1 MSDSILS
8 NEQRRALNEVLDEL
22 IPPSLDGK
30 LPGAGEIDLAAAVEK
45 ALVRNPGMQPVIEQ
59 GLSAVAEIVRAH
71 NLKEWVAAPAVQRG
85 SMMRELEA
93 KDAGFIMTLMFVA
106 YAVYYQHE
114 RVLATLGLEARAP
127 HPRGYDMR
135 PHDLTLLEPVRR
147 RGRIFR

>member
-8 NEQRRALNEVLDEL
+8 KEQRRALNEVLDEL
-22 IPPSLDGK
+22 IPPNPDRK
-30 LPGAGEIDLAAAVEK
+30 LPGAGEIDLATAVDK
-45 ALVRNPGMQPVIEQ
+45 ALARNPGMQPVIEQ
-59 GLSAVAEIVRAH
+59 GLATVAEIVGAH
-71 NLKEWVAAPAVQRG
+71 DLDGFAAAAAPQRG

-106 YAVYYQHE
+106 YAAYYQHE
-114 RVLATLGLEARAP
+114 RVLACLGLEARAP